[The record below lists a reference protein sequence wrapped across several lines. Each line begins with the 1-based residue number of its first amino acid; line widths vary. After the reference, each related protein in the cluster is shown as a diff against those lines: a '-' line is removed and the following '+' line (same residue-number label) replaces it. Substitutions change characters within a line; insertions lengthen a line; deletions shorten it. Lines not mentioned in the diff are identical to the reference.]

1 MADHTTIARPY
12 ASALFQVARER
23 GELAQWSA
31 TLTVLASALADDALQ
46 AWLERPSLTDGDR
59 TAFLLDIATAADP
72 AAGALLTADRG
83 ANFLKLLAE
92 NDRLAILPEIAAL
105 FEALRH
111 QEENT
116 MDVTMVAASD
126 VDASTQSAIT
136 AALESRLGRSVR
148 LSVNVD
154 PGLLGGAV
162 IRADDLVI
170 DASLKSRLAKL
181 ATSLIR

>member
-1 MADHTTIARPY
+1 MADHTTVARPY

-31 TLTVLASALADDALQ
+31 ALSVLSAALADEGLQ
-46 AWLERPSLTDGDR
+46 AWLDSPRLTDGER
-59 TAFLLDIATAADP
+59 TAFVLEIATAADP
-72 AAGALLTADRG
+72 VAGKVLSAEQG

-92 NDRLAILPEIAAL
+92 NDRLTVLPEIAAL
-105 FEALRH
+105 FEAHRH
-111 QEENT
+111 KEENT
-116 MDVTMVAASD
+116 MDVTMVAASE
-126 VDASTQSAIT
+126 VDESTQAAIT
-136 AALESRLGRSVR
+136 SALEARLGRTVR

-154 PGLLGGAV
+154 PALLGGAV